1 MGGQH
6 RLGCGDCCPGFVEV
20 GGNKVMR
27 ERGDWLEAHW
37 AVVTDVQ
44 VLGEGDG
51 GMRPP
56 GVGESIRDPAMVSF
70 GCL

>member
-1 MGGQH
+1 
-6 RLGCGDCCPGFVEV
+6 
-20 GGNKVMR
+20 MR

-44 VLGEGDG
+44 VLGEGNG

-56 GVGESIRDPAMVSF
+56 GAGESIPDPVMVSF